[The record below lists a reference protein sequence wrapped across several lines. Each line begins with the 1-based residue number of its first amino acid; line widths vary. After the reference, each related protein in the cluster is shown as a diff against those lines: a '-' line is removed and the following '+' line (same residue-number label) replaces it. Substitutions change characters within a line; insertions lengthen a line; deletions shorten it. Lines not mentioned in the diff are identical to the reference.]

1 MDKQAQ
7 HSGPFSIDTDAIR
20 KRARVHIEKGAVTE
34 GYRGSQEAV
43 VKLLNDSLASELVC
57 VLRYK
62 RHYFMASAVG
72 GVGGHAVAEELAE
85 HAKEEEQHAD
95 WLAERI
101 VQLGGE
107 PDFNPGTLL
116 SRALTEYIE
125 GKDLASMLRED
136 LVGERVV
143 IDAYRQMIRYVG
155 ENDPTTR
162 RLFERILES
171 EEEHADELADL
182 LRRVGV

>member
-7 HSGPFSIDTDAIR
+7 HSGSFSMDTDSIR
-20 KRARVHIEKGAVTE
+20 KRARVHIENGAVTE
-34 GYRGSQEAV
+34 GYRGSREAV
-43 VKLLNDSLASELVC
+43 IKLLNDLRASELVC

-72 GVGGHAVAEELAE
+72 GVGGHAVVEELAE

-107 PDFNPGTLL
+107 PDFNPDSL
-116 SRALTEYIE
+116 SRRALTEYVE

-143 IDAYRQMIRYVG
+143 IDAYRQMITYVG
-155 ENDPTTR
+155 EKDPTTR